1 MNIEQGL
8 KLIEQYIFEM
18 TGKRIKANPPNND
31 MRFML
36 YNLML
41 QQATE
46 YFNNKNK

>member
-1 MNIEQGL
+1 MNIEEGL
-8 KLIEQYIFEM
+8 KLIEQYIFEI
-18 TGKRIKANPPNND
+18 TGKRIESRPPNTEQS
-31 MRFML
+31 FML

>member
-1 MNIEQGL
+1 MNIEEGL

-18 TGKRIKANPPNND
+18 TGKRVKPIPPNND
-31 MRFML
+31 SRFIL